1 MHCDPTFFFSLR
13 LQLSTSWFQAES
25 QCLFSLNQKCSAFWL
40 QFPTIT
46 RRKQYLKW
54 TLKDK
59 LDSLLTVQQSGTS
72 DGRKELKTA
81 GALFTKKGG
90 DKRCA
95 FCLGGHL
102 PVDCKKVQD
111 IGECKKLSLNYGRCF
126 SCIEKIHRSHHCS
139 ITVECKVCN
148 GQDSC
153 PLGK

>member
-1 MHCDPTFFFSLR
+1 MASMISGGKIQRP
-13 LQLSTSWFQAES
+13 STYFEIVIHMLLERILWTRQSPEES
-25 QCLFSLNQKCSAFWL
+25 STWSGPSQ
-40 QFPTIT
+40 
-46 RRKQYLKW
+46 
-54 TLKDK
+54 DK

-111 IGECKKLSLNYGRCF
+111 IGEWKKLSLKYGRCF
-126 SCIEKIHRSHHCS
+126 SCIEKSHRSHYCS
-139 ITVECKVCN
+139 ITVERKLCN
-148 GQDSC
+148 WQHIC
-153 PLGK
+153 PLGKWI

>member
-1 MHCDPTFFFSLR
+1 MVFRMHCDPTFFFSLR

-59 LDSLLTVQQSGTS
+59 LDSLLTVYQSGTS

-81 GALFTKKGG
+81 GALFTKKG
-90 DKRCA
+90 
-95 FCLGGHL
+95 
-102 PVDCKKVQD
+102 
-111 IGECKKLSLNYGRCF
+111 GRCF

>member
-1 MHCDPTFFFSLR
+1 MSFFPKSKVLSFLAAIPDNHPKKAVLEVDPQRQAGFSVN
-13 LQLSTSWFQAES
+13 
-25 QCLFSLNQKCSAFWL
+25 C
-40 QFPTIT
+40 
-46 RRKQYLKW
+46 
-54 TLKDK
+54 
-59 LDSLLTVQQSGTS
+59 GTS

-126 SCIEKIHRSHHCS
+126 RCIEKIHRSHHCS